1 MFPFLKEFK
10 ASVTTDKDKVGRVFP
25 DTGLP
30 PSPWVHP
37 GLFCGGSPEVTS
49 VMVPGPSQETENVIL
64 PVP

>member
-30 PSPWVHP
+30 FPLRP
-37 GLFCGGSPEVTS
+37 GFTPGSFVGVALRS
-49 VMVPGPSQETENVIL
+49 L
-64 PVP
+64 LLWCLAPVKKQKM